1 MMTVRDL
8 KDILER
14 YDDCAEVVILGR
26 INGHQIEFDPD
37 VGSDE
42 PGEGSD
48 YCRICF

>member
-1 MMTVRDL
+1 MMTVKEL
-8 KDILER
+8 KSMLEQ
-14 YDDCAEVVILGR
+14 YDENAEVVLLGR
-26 INGHQIEFDPD
+26 INGCKIEFEPE